1 MKNRI
6 KKLMLW
12 AIVLAMLL
20 TGMSAALADTQSATF
35 VLQVRPRPTEAP
47 AATDVPAAQAPATEA
62 PATKAPAT
70 KAPELT
76 YEEDEVASPVKATF
90 QKNADGSLILDANG
104 DPIPVIPEGAEVPVA
119 YQRDENG
126 QLVLDAN
133 GDPIVTETLPAGS
146 SMIASIYD
154 QLDPE
159 RRIDIYVSHEGEEL
173 DFGVEATLT
182 AVPKGYEAVSYT
194 LQWQTSKDD
203 VNWQDIPGATEAQYA
218 VTVTEENYMDYWR
231 VLVIIDEAQ

>member
-12 AIVLAMLL
+12 ATVLAMLL

-76 YEEDEVASPVKATF
+76 YEEDEVAAPVKATF

-154 QLDPE
+154 QLDPD
-159 RRIDIYVSHEGEEL
+159 RRIDIYVSYEGEEL

-182 AVPKGYEAVSYT
+182 AVPKGYEAVIYT

-203 VNWQDIPGATEAQYA
+203 VTWEDIPGATEAQYT

>member
-1 MKNRI
+1 MGDCAGR
-6 KKLMLW
+6 
-12 AIVLAMLL
+12 
-20 TGMSAALADTQSATF
+20 AADGNVSGPGGYT
-35 VLQVRPRPTEAP
+35 VRYVCFAG
-47 AATDVPAAQAPATEA
+47 AAQAYGSACCDGRA
-62 PATKAPAT
+62 RRSGACYGSACYQGAAT

-90 QKNADGSLILDANG
+90 QKNTDGSLILDANG

-154 QLDPE
+154 QLDPD
-159 RRIDIYVSHEGEEL
+159 RRIDIYVSYEGEEL

-182 AVPKGYEAVSYT
+182 AVPKGYEAVIYT

-203 VNWQDIPGATEAQYA
+203 VTWEDIPGATEAQYT

>member
-12 AIVLAMLL
+12 ATVLAMLL

-35 VLQVRPRPTEAP
+35 VLQVRPKPTEAP

-76 YEEDEVASPVKATF
+76 YEEDEVASPVRATF

-104 DPIPVIPEGAEVPVA
+104 DPIPVISEGAEVPVA

-154 QLDPE
+154 QLDPD
-159 RRIDIYVSHEGEEL
+159 RRIDIYVSYEGEEL

-182 AVPKGYEAVSYT
+182 AVPKGYEAVIYT

-203 VNWQDIPGATEAQYA
+203 VNWQDIPGATESQYA

>member
-12 AIVLAMLL
+12 ATVLAMLL

-35 VLQVRPRPTEAP
+35 VLQVRPKPTEAP

-76 YEEDEVASPVKATF
+76 YEEDEVASPVRATF

-119 YQRDENG
+119 YQRDVNG

-154 QLDPE
+154 QLDPD
-159 RRIDIYVSHEGEEL
+159 RRIDIYVSYEGEEL

-182 AVPKGYEAVSYT
+182 AVPKGYEAVIYT

-203 VNWQDIPGATEAQYA
+203 VTWEDIPGATEAQYT

>member
-12 AIVLAMLL
+12 ATVLAVLL

-47 AATDVPAAQAPATEA
+47 ARRTCPPAQAPATEA
-62 PATKAPAT
+62 PATRRRD

-76 YEEDEVASPVKATF
+76 YEEDEVASPVRATF

-154 QLDPE
+154 QLDPD
-159 RRIDIYVSHEGEEL
+159 RRIDIYVSYEGEEL

-182 AVPKGYEAVSYT
+182 AVPKGYEAVIYT

-203 VNWQDIPGATEAQYA
+203 VTWEDIPGATEAQYT

>member
-12 AIVLAMLL
+12 ATVLAMLL

-35 VLQVRPRPTEAP
+35 VLQVRPKPTEAP

-76 YEEDEVASPVKATF
+76 YEEDEVASPVRATF

-133 GDPIVTETLPAGS
+133 GDPINGNVACRLQHDCFHLRSVGS
-146 SMIASIYD
+146 RS
-154 QLDPE
+154 L
-159 RRIDIYVSHEGEEL
+159 H
-173 DFGVEATLT
+173 
-182 AVPKGYEAVSYT
+182 
-194 LQWQTSKDD
+194 
-203 VNWQDIPGATEAQYA
+203 
-218 VTVTEENYMDYWR
+218 
-231 VLVIIDEAQ
+231 